1 MATELADGVWW
12 FELGSVT
19 SSLADDDGTLTLVD
33 AGTPFDRGTVAREVR
48 DAGYDVADVDRV
60 LVTHYDFDHVGALA
74 RLPDL
79 DATVHVGEPDVAFLT
94 GERPPDWHNHKGAL
108 QRATG
113 PLLSA
118 PDLPVEV
125 VADGDTVGSFTAY
138 HTPGHTPGH
147 VVYVSEAL
155 DVAFLGDLV
164 RERDGELTA
173 SPWFISYDTDAV
185 ADSVRSLAERA
196 PAFAVAA
203 MGHGV
208 PFVRDGS
215 DRLRDLAATL

>member
-1 MATELADGVWW
+1 MATELAAGVWW
-12 FELGSVT
+12 LDLGNVNCY
-19 SSLADDDGTLTLVD
+19 LADDDDTLTLVD
-33 AGTPFDRGTVAREVR
+33 AGTPFDRRDVTTGVR
-48 DAGYDVADVDRV
+48 DAGYGVSDIERV

-79 DATVHVGEPDVAFLT
+79 DATVHVGDPDAAFLT
-94 GERPPDWHNHKGAL
+94 GERRPDWHNHKGAL

-113 PLLSA
+113 PLLST

-125 VADGDTVGSFTAY
+125 VADGDEVGSFTAY
-138 HTPGHTPGH
+138 HAPGHTPGH

-164 RERDGELTA
+164 RERDGELAA
-173 SPWFISYDTDAV
+173 SPWVVSYDTDAV
-185 ADSVRSLAERA
+185 TESVRSLADRL
-196 PAFAVAA
+196 PAFSVAA

-215 DRLRDLAATL
+215 ERLADLAARL

>member
-1 MATELADGVWW
+1 MATELADGCWW
-12 FELGSVT
+12 LDLGNVNCY
-19 SSLADDDGTLTLVD
+19 LADDDGSLTLVD
-33 AGTPFDRGTVAREVR
+33 AGTPFDYGRIATGVR

-74 RLPDL
+74 RLADL
-79 DATVHVGEPDVAFLT
+79 DAPVYVGAADAPLLS

-108 QRATG
+108 QRVTR

-118 PDLPVEV
+118 SDLPVRTVE
-125 VADGDTVGSFTAY
+125 DGDAVGSFTAY

-155 DVAFLGDLV
+155 DAAFLGDLV
-164 RERDGELTA
+164 REDGGELAA
-173 SPWFISYDTDAV
+173 STWLMSYDTAAV
-185 ADSVRSLAERA
+185 RDSVRSLAERT
-196 PAFAVAA
+196 PSFAVAA

-208 PFVRDGS
+208 PFVRDGI
-215 DRLRDLAATL
+215 DRLRELAATL